1 VTAAAVAS
9 RSSREAL
16 RAEVIAAAVAEI
28 DRAGPDR
35 FRAAVVRTFVD
46 RGLNR
51 ATLYRWL
58 DAAEKSGEIGQRVSE
73 AFRQRVQ
80 PGADDPSDPTGN
92 IAAAN
97 QMLAKLPQ
105 IANFGDVTG
114 QEPIRFADALRE
126 CIMAAR
132 NVMRHARD
140 AEGRVKMPKMLMLGS
155 EQLRR
160 SVETAS
166 RILEKVH
173 EIQRVE
179 EFHRIIIEE
188 IRKVDDQ
195 TAMRILER
203 MDIISRER
211 GAV

>member
-58 DAAEKSGEIGQRVSE
+58 DAAEKSGELGQRVSE
-73 AFRQRVQ
+73 AFRQRTQ
-80 PGADDPSDPTGN
+80 PAAEDLSDPDGK

-97 QMLAKLPQ
+97 QMLSKLPQ
-105 IANFGDVTG
+105 IADFGDITG
-114 QEPIRFADALRE
+114 QEPIRFAGCLRE
-126 CIMAAR
+126 CITAGR
-132 NVMRHARD
+132 DVMRHARD
-140 AEGRVKMPKMLMLGS
+140 TEGRVKMPKMLIQGS
-155 EQLRR
+155 DLLRR
-160 SVETAS
+160 SIETAS

-179 EFHRIIIEE
+179 QFHKIIIDE
-188 IRKVDDQ
+188 IRNVDGEA
-195 TAMRILER
+195 AMRILER
-203 MDIISRER
+203 IDVISREW

>member
-1 VTAAAVAS
+1 M
-9 RSSREAL
+9 

-28 DRAGPDR
+28 DRTGPDR
-35 FRAAVVRTFVD
+35 FRAAVARRFAD
-46 RGLNR
+46 SGLHR
-51 ATLYRWL
+51 ATIYRWI
-58 DAAEKSGEIGQRVSE
+58 DAAEKSGLLGQRVGE
-73 AFRQRVQ
+73 ALQQRTQ
-80 PGADDPSDPTGN
+80 SAAEDPSDPTGK
-92 IAAAN
+92 IAEAN

-132 NVMRHARD
+132 DVMRHARD
-140 AEGRVKMPKMLMLGS
+140 ADGRVKMPKMLMLGS
-155 EQLRR
+155 EHLRR
-160 SVETAS
+160 SMETAS

-179 EFHRIIIEE
+179 EFHKIIIDE
-188 IRKVDDQ
+188 IRKVDGEA
-195 TAMRILER
+195 AMRILER
-203 MDIISRER
+203 IDVISRDW